1 MRRTL
6 APSDENRLLT
16 LLFMAVGFV
25 FFDRLALS
33 FLFPFMSA
41 ELKLTHA
48 QLGMA

>member
-6 APSDENRLLT
+6 APNDENRLLAI
-16 LLFMAVGFV
+16 LFMTVGFV

-41 ELKLTHA
+41 ELKLAH
-48 QLGMA
+48 MPS